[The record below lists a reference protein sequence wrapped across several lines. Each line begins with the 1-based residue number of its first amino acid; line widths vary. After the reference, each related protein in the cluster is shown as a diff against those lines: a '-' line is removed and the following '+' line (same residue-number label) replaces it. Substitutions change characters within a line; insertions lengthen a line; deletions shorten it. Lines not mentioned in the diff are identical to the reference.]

1 VSVWSF
7 YVAVA
12 AAGGGGGEV
21 VVVVGVFVATHFVSV
36 GG

>member
-1 VSVWSF
+1 MSVWSF